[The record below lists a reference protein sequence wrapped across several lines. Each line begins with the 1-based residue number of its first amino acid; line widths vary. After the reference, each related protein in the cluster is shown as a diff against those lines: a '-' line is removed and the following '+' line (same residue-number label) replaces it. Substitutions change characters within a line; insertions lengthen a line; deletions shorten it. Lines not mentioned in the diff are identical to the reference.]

1 MSEWI
6 SKQDF
11 LEPLGECLLANT
23 QHETDLAKITLEL
36 KAMHNCFGIVK
47 P

>member
-11 LEPLGECLLANT
+11 LEPLGERQLANM
-23 QHETDLAKITLEL
+23 QHETDFTKITLEF
-36 KAMHNCFGIVK
+36 KVMHNCFGIEK